1 MHALSS
7 SSYRRP
13 MDQTQSDRAA
23 SAALA
28 ELQQQMLKAVRRACP
43 QWLESDVEDL
53 AQEAMIKLTRM
64 QAADQDSRQWTMA
77 YLKRTAHSVIVDEIR
92 KRQRRPDM
100 GTEAGGETERVED
113 PKASPD
119 ATDTQAAIEDCLS
132 EQIDAR
138 RRAVT
143 LHLLG
148 HTVGEIAGYLE
159 CKAKKAENLVY
170 RGIKQLRDCLALK
183 GVHP

>member
-1 MHALSS
+1 MMLALSS
-7 SSYRRP
+7 SSHGRS
-13 MDQTQSDRAA
+13 MDHTQPDRAA

-64 QAADQDSRQWTMA
+64 QAAEGGQQWTKA

-113 PKASPD
+113 PFASPEPSS
-119 ATDTQAAIEDCLS
+119 ASMA
-132 EQIDAR
+132 
-138 RRAVT
+138 
-143 LHLLG
+143 G
-148 HTVGEIAGYLE
+148 HSIS
-159 CKAKKAENLVY
+159 
-170 RGIKQLRDCLALK
+170 RLK
-183 GVHP
+183 MPTAMSPMVVWPP

>member
-64 QAADQDSRQWTMA
+64 QAADQDSRQWYPA
-77 YLKRTAHSVIVDEIR
+77 SGRCGACR
-92 KRQRRPDM
+92 N
-100 GTEAGGETERVED
+100 AGR
-113 PKASPD
+113 
-119 ATDTQAAIEDCLS
+119 
-132 EQIDAR
+132 
-138 RRAVT
+138 
-143 LHLLG
+143 
-148 HTVGEIAGYLE
+148 
-159 CKAKKAENLVY
+159 
-170 RGIKQLRDCLALK
+170 
-183 GVHP
+183 HPS